1 MSKLRLLSSAGQA
14 AEYLRMEIMKGNI
27 RNIMPGV
34 LRLERE
40 LGINRK
46 TVDAALYK
54 LESEGILVGQGAGK
68 RRKIVLPKGAAG
80 VRSLSIGI
88 LIGERSDRKV
98 DYIIELR
105 NELEAAGHRV
115 VYPTKC
121 MGELGM
127 ELPRIARMVSKTPVD
142 AWVVLAG
149 PRDVLQWFSEQEKPV
164 IALFGRRRG
173 LPIAAVGPDKA
184 PCFATV
190 TRTLIEYGHKR
201 IVLLARPR
209 RRLPAPGAPEQAFL
223 DELAAH
229 EIKVSDYNL
238 PDWEESIDGLYMRL
252 EKLFRVS
259 PPTALIVDE
268 AGVFIAVQQFLAQR
282 QLRVPQEVSLV
293 CTDADPAFDWCHQTI
308 AHIRW
313 DSAPA
318 VRRIVRWIAKV
329 AQGDADMRQTY
340 TPVEFVPGDTIGPV
354 VQVENH

>member
-54 LESEGILVGQGAGK
+54 LEREGILVGQGAGK
-68 RRKIVLPKGAAG
+68 RRKIVLPKGAAA

-88 LIGERSDRKV
+88 LIGDRSERKV

-105 NELEAAGHRV
+105 HELEAAGHRV

-127 ELPRIARMVSKTPVD
+127 DCQRIARMVSKTAVD
-142 AWVVLAG
+142 AWVVVAG
-149 PRDVLQWFSEQEKPV
+149 PRDVLGWFSEQDKPV

-184 PCFATV
+184 PCFASV
-190 TRTLIEYGHKR
+190 TRSLVDLGHKR

-209 RRLPAPGAPEQAFL
+209 RRMPAPGAPEQAFL
-223 DELAAH
+223 DELASSGI
-229 EIKVSDYNL
+229 EVSDYNF
-238 PDWEESIDGLYMRL
+238 PDWEESTEGLYARL

-268 AGVFIAVQQFLAQR
+268 AGPFIAVQQFLAQR
-282 QLRVPQEVSLV
+282 KLRVPQDVSLI

-313 DSAPA
+313 DSVPV

-329 AQGDADMRQTY
+329 AQGDVDIRQTY
-340 TPVEFVPGDTIGPV
+340 TPVEFVSGDTIGPV
-354 VQVENH
+354 AKG